1 MPGDAGAPSEGV
13 AAATPSA
20 MVSAPQ
26 AAPRRLLIQVIG
38 QQRSGNHAVINWLAS
53 LFPTVTH
60 GNDLPHDFFVRPAAA
75 AAGATAD
82 CNVFSFE
89 DAFGRLRGDGNLLDS
104 VAPVD
109 PAAFPDLDCRVL
121 HILRDPYNCWA
132 SRVKAREVGTLTSAR
147 ALEPF
152 VRDWTALARLYLTR
166 PDAFVLYNRWF
177 RDQAYRKGIAA
188 RLGGGYSERTLG
200 EVRGEGGGSSFDGFV
215 RPSYATML
223 GKLDY
228 YLSGDFRRRFL
239 KQPGSYLARLSPGDG
254 RPAAAGRPPLAARR
268 RAAGRPG
275 LFANPRGAGAL
286 PGDLRLLRRCLR
298 AAGVAAGPRG
308 PWPGESRAG
317 RVPAALQS

>member
-1 MPGDAGAPSEGV
+1 MPGDAGAPSG
-13 AAATPSA
+13 AAATATPSA

-166 PDAFVLYNRWF
+166 PEAFVLYNRWF

-239 KQPGSYLARLSPGDG
+239 KQPGSYLARLFSPAMDG
-254 RPAAAGRPPLAARR
+254 RQLQVDRRWQHVVGRPDAQA
-268 RAAGRPG
+268 
-275 LFANPRGAGAL
+275 LFANPEVQALSREIFGFCVDASGQLAALPPARGA
-286 PGDLRLLRRCLR
+286 DRR
-298 AAGVAAGPRG
+298 
-308 PWPGESRAG
+308 
-317 RVPAALQS
+317 QI